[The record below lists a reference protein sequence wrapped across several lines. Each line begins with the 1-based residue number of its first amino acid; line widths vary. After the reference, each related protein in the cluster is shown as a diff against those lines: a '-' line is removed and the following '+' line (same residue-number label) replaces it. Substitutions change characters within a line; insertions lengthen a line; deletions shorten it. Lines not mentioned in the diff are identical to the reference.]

1 MDFYY
6 TKKREFKNSAQRSV
20 AMGRNGMVAS
30 SQSLATAAG
39 HRILAKGGNAVDA
52 AVAMVSMLNVVEPQ
66 SVGLGG
72 DAFAL
77 IYLAKENKIV
87 GMNGSGRAPKRAD
100 IDFFHEKGINEIP
113 LRGILPVTVPG
124 ALHGWSEAADKYGK
138 LPLSALF
145 DDAINYAENGFPV
158 SEIIAGEW
166 KNVETVLKTHGS
178 NSYLINGKAPKP
190 GQIFRNQDLARSYKK
205 IVRDGIGAFYEGEI
219 GEAIVKFVQKHQG
232 LLALED
238 LKNHTTTWVE
248 PISSTY
254 RGYTIYELPPN
265 GQGLT
270 ALQMLNI
277 LEGYNMAEL
286 GHNSPDYLHLIIE
299 AKKIAFNDRDYFIT
313 DPECEDI
320 PLDILISKEYAA
332 QCRTKIDRKAARVP
346 SGTLISPKGSDTVY
360 LTAVDQDGN
369 AVSFISS
376 IFLHFGS
383 GMVADDTGIVLQ
395 NRGRSFSLDP
405 EHPNCVRPNKRP
417 MHTIIPG
424 MLFKDGRFLMSFGV
438 MGGDFQ
444 PQGHTQFLMNL
455 IDFDMNLQEAVDA
468 PRISHLSGKEIFMEG
483 GFSEET
489 TQALLERGH
498 EIIQEEGPVNQV
510 GGGQAIFLDPNEK
523 VLLGASDRRKD
534 GCAIGY

>member
-6 TKKREFKNSAQRSV
+6 TKKREFKSYAQRSV

-30 SQSLATAAG
+30 SQPLATAAG
-39 HRILAKGGNAVDA
+39 HRIIANGGNAVDA

-66 SVGLGG
+66 SAGLGG

-77 IYLAKENKIV
+77 IYLAKENKII

-100 IDFFHEKGINEIP
+100 IDFFNEKGIKEIP

-124 ALHGWSEAADKYGK
+124 ALHGWAEAVEKYGT
-138 LPLSALF
+138 LPLSVIF
-145 DDAINYAENGFPV
+145 NDAINYAENGFPV

-166 KNVETVLKTHGS
+166 KNAETVLQTHGS
-178 NSYLINGKAPKP
+178 TSYLIDGKAPKP
-190 GQIFRNQDLARSYKK
+190 GQIFRNQGLARSYKK

-219 GEAIVKFVQKHQG
+219 GEAIVKYVQKHQG
-232 LLALED
+232 LLAQED
-238 LKNHTTTWVE
+238 LKNHTTTWIE

-270 ALQMLNI
+270 ALEMLNI
-277 LEGYNMAEL
+277 LEGYDMAEL

-299 AKKIAFNDRDYFIT
+299 AKKIAFNDRDFFIT
-313 DPECEDI
+313 DPECENI
-320 PLDILISKEYAA
+320 PLDTLISKEYAA
-332 QCRTKIDRKAARVP
+332 QCRSKIDHKEARVP
-346 SGTLISPKGSDTVY
+346 SGTLINPRRSDTVY
-360 LTAVDQDGN
+360 LTAVDQGGN

-383 GMVADDTGIVLQ
+383 GMVVDDTGIVLQ

-455 IDFDMNLQEAVDA
+455 IDFNMNLQEAVDA
-468 PRISHLSGKEIFMEG
+468 PRMNHIAGKEIFMEG
-483 GFSEET
+483 GFSQET
-489 TQALLERGH
+489 ALVLEERGH
-498 EIIQEEGPVNQV
+498 EIIREERPVNIT
-510 GGGQAIFLDPNEK
+510 GGGQAIYLDPKEN